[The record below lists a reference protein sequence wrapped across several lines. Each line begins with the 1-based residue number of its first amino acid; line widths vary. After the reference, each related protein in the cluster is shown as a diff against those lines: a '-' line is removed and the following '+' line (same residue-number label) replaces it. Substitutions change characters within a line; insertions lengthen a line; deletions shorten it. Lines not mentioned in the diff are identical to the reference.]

1 MGRIADP
8 DATAAPIDRALARV
22 AAFLRAHASTVLRTA
37 FGWSGLGLVLAGVWG
52 LWGWQWAAILGGLPI
67 AAFYVYGEIRA
78 VRLPQ
83 EGSD

>member
-1 MGRIADP
+1 MG
-8 DATAAPIDRALARV
+8 RV
-22 AAFLRAHASTVLRTA
+22 AASASQAAAQVAALVRAHAPTVLRTV